1 MDYPFCNAIGLP
13 IESLLRLEDS
23 ADHTSI
29 GSIELSNGVVLELK
43 HFLEKNGKGIWELAQ
58 LISNLFSVF
67 ALTNPK
73 SIQSK
78 IHRLCELKKKLNTA
92 NELEHEQEE
101 SPANSSRFE
110 PELTCNTSVQTETFD
125 SDDETVKSKNL
136 LQYYSLKLKKKNERL
151 QREISVKQEKL
162 KTQQDKIGYFSI
174 RNINKREEKARQT
187 AKLLRASK
195 SVIKKQKRLLH
206 KAESQSLELGTLKTD
221 NEQLKEDV
229 NKLSKTQDL
238 LVYSQKMK
246 LKVQKKVSS
255 LKIQLN
261 KMKAKSEDVKDEI
274 EPLKLVLKEKD
285 HQIENLLLEISI
297 LKEAANFNLV
307 TRNKDATFTDCVR
320 LCVME
325 LSGLEV
331 AVEKVS
337 PVIQTVCKHLFDI
350 DLDKSQLPSSTTV
363 QSIVD
368 EGHYI
373 AKTFISERL
382 DQSENWGLNRDGTTR
397 RKIKIVDTTITLDSG
412 NVMSLGFN
420 RIAHETAATITKV
433 TQGHLS
439 ELAGLNVAKK
449 SIPPQYVR
457 ENAADYVARSLEKL
471 AYTMS
476 DRASNEKLANTL
488 LNEWRDEILLN
499 FELNGDKQTV
509 HSFHCMAHVLLGF
522 HSYVKPELKQLET
535 KLVEVHGPIGRDSLS
550 AFKFW
555 SKKEL
560 VIERV
565 LRTTADV
572 FGPVGDHHGVR
583 DRWESHCSSLGIK
596 SLIGNYKR
604 QSLQCT
610 L

>member
-78 IHRLCELKKKLNTA
+78 IHRLCELKKKLNSKKKVPGYKNISDLLSKSFEPPVKQVPTFSIAA

-238 LVYSQKMK
+238 LIYSQKMK

-337 PVIQTVCKHLFDI
+337 PVIQTVCKQLFDI

-449 SIPPQYVR
+449 SIP
-457 ENAADYVARSLEKL
+457 L
-471 AYTMS
+471 
-476 DRASNEKLANTL
+476 NT
-488 LNEWRDEILLN
+488 
-499 FELNGDKQTV
+499 Q
-509 HSFHCMAHVLLGF
+509 
-522 HSYVKPELKQLET
+522 
-535 KLVEVHGPIGRDSLS
+535 
-550 AFKFW
+550 
-555 SKKEL
+555 
-560 VIERV
+560 ERK
-565 LRTTADV
+565 
-572 FGPVGDHHGVR
+572 
-583 DRWESHCSSLGIK
+583 C
-596 SLIGNYKR
+596 
-604 QSLQCT
+604 C
-610 L
+610 